1 MKKGTFLD
9 EDAYIKEL
17 LKSYKM
23 DGLLLEDEAM
33 LLSLDPTIEPTTASL
48 VYPFNQ
54 LKSEALKSTKFV
66 TLNEMTALRQHN
78 KKLIVDA
85 GNKIVEG
92 VTTLNP
98 FYEKRQ
104 FIPTVNGP
112 LRAVSQFD
120 AMLPENN
127 YRRMDSL
134 KREDILKKMQEEEED
149 EE

>member
-1 MKKGTFLD
+1 
-9 EDAYIKEL
+9 
-17 LKSYKM
+17 M
-23 DGLLLEDEAM
+23 DGLLLEDEEM
-33 LLSLDPTIEPTTASL
+33 LLSLDPTIEPTKASL

-54 LKSEALKSTKFV
+54 LKSEALKSNKFV
-66 TLNEMTALRQHN
+66 TLDEMTALRQHN
-78 KKLIVDA
+78 QKLIIEA
-85 GNKIVEG
+85 GNKIVDG

-127 YRRMDSL
+127 YRRMDAL
-134 KREDILKKMQEEEED
+134 KREDILKKCKKRRKMKND
-149 EE
+149 EPTSA

>member
-1 MKKGTFLD
+1 M
-9 EDAYIKEL
+9 
-17 LKSYKM
+17 
-23 DGLLLEDEAM
+23 
-33 LLSLDPTIEPTTASL
+33 
-48 VYPFNQ
+48 
-54 LKSEALKSTKFV
+54 KSEALKSTKFV

-78 KKLIVDA
+78 KKLIIDA